1 MTSDPLLWLLQA
13 NDSGYPS
20 GAYAHSSGLEE
31 LVALGVVSNAADLE
45 TFLLRQILPAL
56 LTFDIPWFAR
66 AHAAAAAMDLAALL
80 ALDAELDAWRIPA
93 ELREASRRIGSQRLE
108 LLTTLDASPFTA
120 GLHRACPRCHHLLV
134 CALEL
139 AALPVAQAARAYA
152 YQAIAGL
159 TSASLK
165 LIRIGQSACQLILRR
180 SLAQLGRQLDA
191 ALPREPDGWFNPLLE
206 IASLRHARSHARL
219 FIS

>member
-1 MTSDPLLWLLQA
+1 MTADPLLWLLQA

-31 LVALGVVSNAADLE
+31 LVALGVVRDAAGLE
-45 TFLLRQILPAL
+45 LFLQRQVLPAL
-56 LTFDIPWFAR
+56 LAFDLPLFAR
-66 AHAAAAAMDLAALL
+66 AHAAAVAMDLDALL

-108 LLTTLDASPFTA
+108 ILAALDGSPCVTR
-120 GLHRACPRCHHLLV
+120 LRQVCRRCHHLLV

-139 AALPVAQAARAYA
+139 AALPLAQAARAYA
-152 YQAIAGL
+152 YQAIGGL
-159 TSASLK
+159 TAASLK

-180 SLAQLGRQLDA
+180 TLDQLGRQLDA
-191 ALPREPDGWFNPLLE
+191 ALLREPDGWFNPLLE
-206 IASLRHARSHARL
+206 IASLRHARADARL